1 MEKFIKLSFIP
12 LFVILL
18 FPAYSNADFYL
29 RTAVGFPFTIPMI
42 SLIFFLLIFST
53 FLVGVIIFKQTE
65 ELFRLYVAMGWLLV
79 PFFLLI
85 VIRLVYLLHPDAPL
99 IDSNVKLYTA
109 PYYYIFM
116 VLSVAIACTETIRKY
131 HRIIFLI
138 FLCGMTISI
147 WVDTI
152 KPGTFSASTNRA
164 AGFAINSNLAAT
176 AVLFVGIAAVD
187 WKVNRPLNLACLIIT
202 GLGIFLTLSA
212 GGLFF
217 YILTIGLYVLLVLR
231 KSFSFAQI
239 IMGALVVLF
248 LGVSGF
254 LVKDTLFSGD
264 GLLATKTTQD
274 RLDEFMSI
282 ASGDMT
288 FVEQHDRIDLIRDY
302 LFLISEKPVLGYGT
316 KFSSTLHN
324 GPHNLFL
331 LYWVENGLIGLL
343 GLIFAM
349 GSGFYYFYKMG
360 DLRGMVFIFV
370 FAVACNH
377 SHAILNYER
386 VYILLGM
393 LGALAY
399 LDNLKTKSF
408 DKCAIMAQ
416 FNSQAKLEGKV

>member
-1 MEKFIKLSFIP
+1 MEKFIRLLFIP

-42 SLIFFLLIFST
+42 SLIFFLLIFSAYLT
-53 FLVGVIIFKQTE
+53 RVIILKQTD
-65 ELFRLYVAMGWLLV
+65 ELFRLYVAMGWLLI

-85 VIRLVYLLHPDAPL
+85 VIRLVYLLHPGAPL
-99 IDSNVKLYTA
+99 LQSGFKLYIG
-109 PYYYIFM
+109 PYYYAFM
-116 VLSVAIACTETIRKY
+116 FLSVAIACTETIRKY
-131 HRIIFLI
+131 HRIVFLF

-147 WVDTI
+147 WIDTI
-152 KPGTFSASTNRA
+152 SPGYFSASATRA

-187 WKVNRPLNLACLIIT
+187 WKENRPLNFACLIIT

-217 YILTIGLYVLLVLR
+217 YVLTIGLYVLFVLR

-239 IMGALVVLF
+239 IMGALVVVI

-254 LVKDTLFSGD
+254 LVKDRLFSGD
-264 GLLATKTTQD
+264 GLMATKTTQD
-274 RLDEFMSI
+274 RLNEFMSI

-302 LFLISEKPVLGYGT
+302 LLLISEKPILGYGT

-324 GPHNLFL
+324 GTHNLFL
-331 LYWVENGLIGLL
+331 LYWVENGLVGLL
-343 GLIFAM
+343 GLIFAL

-360 DLRGMVFIFV
+360 DLRGMVFIFI

-386 VYILLGM
+386 IYILLGM

-399 LDNLKTKSF
+399 LDNLKRINI
-408 DKCAIMAQ
+408 DKAGIIAQ
-416 FNSQAKLEGKV
+416 SNS